1 MTLRPLVAIA
11 SGLIALGA
19 ALAFAAPLSPSG
31 ASLYNLESKWTTQDG
46 ATVPLAAFA
55 GRPAIVAMGYTTC
68 KDICPAIVANMMWV
82 EKHLP
87 PGSAERVRFAF
98 FSFDSEADTPER
110 LRLYA
115 ESHALDLARWTLLR
129 ADDDAVRE
137 LAAALEVPF
146 RPNDQNG
153 FDHAAVITL
162 LNDRGEIVFQ
172 QRGTRASSQALLG
185 AVQELLSATNEP
197 VRSRL
202 RAPLLP

>member
-1 MTLRPLVAIA
+1 MR
-11 SGLIALGA
+11 SALHSR
-19 ALAFAAPLSPSG
+19 FAAPPSALAPPSG
-31 ASLYNLESKWTTQDG
+31 ASLFNLESRWTTQDG
-46 ATVPLAAFA
+46 EATVTLAAFA

-87 PGSAERVRFAF
+87 PGAAEKVRFAF

-110 LRLYA
+110 LKLYA
-115 ESHALDLARWTLLR
+115 ESHGLDLDRWTLLR

-137 LAAALEVPF
+137 LAAALDVPF

-153 FDHAAVITL
+153 FDHAAVISL

-172 QRGTRASSQALLG
+172 QRGTQAASDALL
-185 AVQELLSATNEP
+185 AKLA
-197 VRSRL
+197 RL
-202 RAPLLP
+202 IADGD